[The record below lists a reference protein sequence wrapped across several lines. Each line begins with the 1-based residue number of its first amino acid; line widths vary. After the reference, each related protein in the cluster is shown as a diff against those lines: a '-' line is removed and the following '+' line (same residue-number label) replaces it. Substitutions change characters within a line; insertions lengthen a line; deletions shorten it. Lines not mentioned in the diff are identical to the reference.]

1 MTDAFLATEPQPD
14 SLLPAEYVA
23 HPSYAFRAFRC
34 AACGL
39 PQYDAGQNAC
49 LYCGAFWTL
58 ELIWPQTSPSA
69 QADEGA

>member
-14 SLLPAEYVA
+14 SLYIVVHPA
-23 HPSYAFRAFRC
+23 YAFRTFRC

-49 LYCGAFWTL
+49 LYCGAFWAL
-58 ELIWPQTSPSA
+58 ELVWPRTSPSA
-69 QADEGA
+69 NADEGA